1 MITYAIVGLVLL
13 ASHAT
18 VFYLGSKH
26 ATSTAKVAAAVAQVV
41 ADAKK
46 V

>member
-1 MITYAIVGLVLL
+1 MLTYGLIGLVLL

-18 VFYLGSKH
+18 VFYLGFKH